1 VRLYARAGSLLKTE
15 QIFTLG
21 VAFGRI
27 DDVDPHPNEDEWCP
41 AFVPVWGVIIALGL
55 FSVFIGVHKT

>member
-1 VRLYARAGSLLKTE
+1 MRLYARAGSLLKSE

-27 DDVDPHPNEDEWCP
+27 DDVDTHPNKDEWC
-41 AFVPVWGVIIALGL
+41 FVPVWGVIIALGVC
-55 FSVFIGVHKT
+55 SIFIGVHKT